1 MELSADALALLED
14 VRGAR
19 ASRRAI
25 VSRGGARGVDLAA
38 AYAIQATLGEGV
50 PVKGYK
56 LGLLS
61 PAKQAQMGIDS
72 PIYGRIYPTMM
83 LESPVRLARF
93 IQPRIEPEVAAVLR
107 APVMPDATPGAAA
120 AAIGGWFLGVDLL
133 DSVWEGYRFS
143 AAEVVADNSSG
154 GGFLIGGRLIDQ
166 QPGGVLRLYLNG
178 TLRAEGDL
186 RALGDLHERLCWL
199 ATMVGGLSAGQVVF
213 FGSPAAATPVEPGV
227 LEVIGSGADCLIARL
242 EAE

>member
-1 MELSADALALLED
+1 
-14 VRGAR
+14 
-19 ASRRAI
+19 
-25 VSRGGARGVDLAA
+25 
-38 AYAIQATLGEGV
+38 V

-61 PAKQAQMGIDS
+61 LAKQAQMGIDA
-72 PIYGRIYPTMM
+72 PIYGRIYPAMM
-83 LESPVRLARF
+83 LESPVRLTRF
-93 IQPRIEPEVAAVLR
+93 IQPRVEPELAAVLR

-166 QPGGVLRLYLNG
+166 QPNGVLRLYLNG

-186 RALGDLHERLCWL
+186 RALGDLHQRLCWL

-213 FGSPAAATPVEPGV
+213 FGSPAAATPAEPGA
-227 LEVIGSGADCLIARL
+227 LEVIGPGADCLIARL